1 MDVVRV
7 ATDTS
12 SSDKRVVA
20 RLGCTSVVFNT
31 ISLNQEVHNTLKVR
45 PAYRVGS
52 DAGRGT
58 VSFCGSSCCCAATA
72 AAVAATFAY
81 HVGVPLRSCYYLF
94 RKRTIRLPLRL
105 WTPLAF
111 FRMLVIFSYFCSYLL
126 FFFAAAKY
134 TASC

>member
-20 RLGCTSVVFNT
+20 RLGCTSVVVNT

-58 VSFCGSSCCCAATA
+58 VC
-72 AAVAATFAY
+72 
-81 HVGVPLRSCYYLF
+81 R
-94 RKRTIRLPLRL
+94 
-105 WTPLAF
+105 
-111 FRMLVIFSYFCSYLL
+111 
-126 FFFAAAKY
+126 FAAAP
-134 TASC
+134 AAVLLLPLLLLLLLLIMLVFLFGLVIISFERGAL